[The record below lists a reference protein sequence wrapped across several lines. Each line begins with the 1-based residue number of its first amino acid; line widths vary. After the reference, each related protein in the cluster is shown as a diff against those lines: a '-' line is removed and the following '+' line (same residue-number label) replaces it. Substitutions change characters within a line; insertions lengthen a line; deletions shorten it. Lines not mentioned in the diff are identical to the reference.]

1 MEIKMKRF
9 LNLFILLFVIHSLTY
24 SQTESELLKHLKS
37 LKELSEITAVR
48 VDTTYKEGYEILITQ
63 PLDHKNPA
71 GKTFTQ
77 RLFISHSDFSKP
89 MVIVTEGYSANRN
102 YKSEPARLLDANQ
115 IIVEHRYF
123 GKSVP
128 GKIDWQYLNIE
139 QAANDHHK
147 IVQLFKK
154 LYKGKWINTG
164 VSKGGQTTLYHR
176 YFFPED
182 VDASIPYVA
191 PVNLAQEDPRIYI
204 FLNSVG
210 TAECREK
217 IKNFQ
222 RAFLSKRDEVR
233 TLLMKDAE
241 QNQIRFAWDYDFV
254 LEYMTLEYSFA
265 FWQWGQTK
273 CEDIPGPDAGAEEL
287 YNHMKQSNP
296 LYFFTEQAMSDF
308 GPFYVQAYNQV
319 GYYGYD
325 LSPFKDL
332 LTEIKDGSN
341 KMLVPEGAEINFDCS
356 ALQNVN
362 TWLQKHANNILYIY
376 GGNDTWSATSIQLLG
391 ENNSVKMV
399 KKGGA
404 HGTNI
409 GSFDGEEKEMI
420 YSTLEKWLG
429 VQIKR

>member
-1 MEIKMKRF
+1 MKRY
-9 LNLFILLFVIHSLTY
+9 LNFFILILFVYSISF
-24 SQTESELLKHLKS
+24 SQTETELFKKLKS
-37 LKELSEITAVR
+37 FKEIAIIQTVR

-63 PLDHKNPA
+63 PIDHKNP
-71 GKTFTQ
+71 KSKKFTQ
-77 RLFISHSDFSKP
+77 RIFLSHMDFSRP
-89 MVIVTEGYSANRN
+89 MVFVTEGYSANRN
-102 YKSEPARLLDANQ
+102 SKTELSKILGANQ

-128 GKIDWQYLNIE
+128 ENLDWKYLTIE

-147 IVQLFKK
+147 IVELFKK
-154 LYKGKWINTG
+154 LYNGKWANTG

-176 YFFPED
+176 YFFPND
-182 VDASIPYVA
+182 VDVSVPYVA

-204 FLNSVG
+204 FLNTVG
-210 TAECREK
+210 TEECREK
-217 IKNFQ
+217 IKKFQ
-222 RAFLSKRDEVR
+222 RAFLTKRDEVR

-241 QNQIRFAWDYDFV
+241 QQNIQFAWDYDFV

-273 CEDIPGPDAGAEEL
+273 CEDIPSPDASSEEL
-287 YNHMKQSNP
+287 YNHMKASNP
-296 LYFFTEQAMSDF
+296 LYFFTEQAMKDF
-308 GPFYVQAYNQV
+308 GSFYVQAYNEV

-325 LSPFKDL
+325 LTPFKDL

-341 KMLVPEGAEINFDCS
+341 IMLVPEGAKIEYNCS
-356 ALQNVN
+356 SMQKVN
-362 TWLQKHANNILYIY
+362 TWLQKEANNILYIY

-391 ENNSVKMV
+391 ENNCVKMV

-409 GSFDGEEKEMI
+409 RSFEGAEKELI
-420 YSTLEKWLG
+420 YSTLENWLG
-429 VQIKR
+429 LKVNRL

>member
-1 MEIKMKRF
+1 MKRF
-9 LNLFILLFVIHSLTY
+9 FNLFILLFVIHSLTF

-37 LKELSEITAVR
+37 FKELSEITAVK

-63 PLDHKNPA
+63 PLDHMNPA

-128 GKIDWQYLNIE
+128 GEIDWQYLNIE
-139 QAANDHHK
+139 QAANDHHR

-176 YFFPED
+176 YYFPED
-182 VDASIPYVA
+182 VDVSIPYVA

-217 IKNFQ
+217 IKIFQ

-273 CEDIPGPDAGAEEL
+273 CEDIPGPDASAEEL

-296 LYFFTEQAMSDF
+296 LYFFTEQAMKDF

-341 KMLVPEGAEINFDCS
+341 KMLVPEGAEIRYDCS

-376 GGNDTWSATSIQLLG
+376 GENDTWSATSIQLLG

-404 HGTNI
+404 HGTSIRNFE
-409 GSFDGEEKEMI
+409 GQEKELI

-429 VQIKR
+429 LQIKR

>member
-1 MEIKMKRF
+1 MKRF
-9 LNLFILLFVIHSLTY
+9 LNLFILLFIIHSITF

-37 LKELSEITAVR
+37 FKELSGITAVR

-63 PLDHKNPA
+63 PLDHKNPS
-71 GKTFTQ
+71 GRTFTQ

-89 MVIVTEGYSANRN
+89 MVIVTEGYAANRN

-128 GKIDWQYLNIE
+128 EKIDWQYLNIE

-154 LYKGKWINTG
+154 LYTGKWINTG

-176 YFFPED
+176 YFFPGD
-182 VDASIPYVA
+182 VDVSIPYVA
-191 PVNLAQEDPRIYI
+191 PINLAQEDPRIYI

-210 TAECREK
+210 TEECREK
-217 IKNFQ
+217 IKSFQ

-233 TLLMKDAE
+233 ILLMKDAE
-241 QNQIRFAWDYDFV
+241 QSQTRFAWDYDFV

-273 CEDIPGPDAGAEEL
+273 CEDIPGPDASAEEL
-287 YNHMKQSNP
+287 YIHMKQSNP
-296 LYFFTEQAMSDF
+296 LYFFTEQAMQDF

-341 KMLVPEGAEINFDCS
+341 KMLVPEGAEIKYDCS

-409 GSFDGEEKEMI
+409 RSFEGEEKELI

>member
-1 MEIKMKRF
+1 MKRF
-9 LNLFILLFVIHSLTY
+9 FNLFILLFVIHSLTF

-37 LKELSEITAVR
+37 FKELSEITAVK

-63 PLDHKNPA
+63 PLDHMNPA

-128 GKIDWQYLNIE
+128 GEIDWQYLNIE

-154 LYKGKWINTG
+154 LYTGKWINTG

-176 YFFPED
+176 YYFPED
-182 VDASIPYVA
+182 VDVSIPYVA

-217 IKNFQ
+217 IKIFQ

-273 CEDIPGPDAGAEEL
+273 CEDIPGPDASAEEL

-296 LYFFTEQAMSDF
+296 LYFFTEQAMKDF

-341 KMLVPEGAEINFDCS
+341 KMLVPEGAEIRYDCS

-376 GGNDTWSATSIQLLG
+376 GENDTWSATSIQLLG

-404 HGTNI
+404 HGTSIRNFE
-409 GSFDGEEKEMI
+409 GREKELI

-429 VQIKR
+429 LQIKR